1 MLSIY
6 KSVDGKLET
15 LNSIEKNSWINLI
28 KPTEYELQY
37 VMDALDVDEGF
48 IRAALDDEEAS
59 RAEYERDI
67 EQSLIV
73 IDVPIVINENNKILY
88 ETIPVGIVV
97 LLDNIITVC
106 LEESP
111 ILNDFIQGRVKQ
123 VMTNHKTRFV
133 FQILYRTAAKFLAY
147 LRHINRLSTAIER
160 ELHKSMKNKELIQ
173 LLELEK
179 SLVFFSTSLKSNQS
193 VMEKLSRG
201 RIVQLYEEDKEL
213 LEDVIIE
220 FDQAIEMSN
229 IYSNVLSG
237 MMDAFASIISNNLNI
252 VMKVLTA
259 ITILMAIPTMISGL
273 YGMNVTSLPVPDFR
287 FVSLMIVIITVG
299 IGYLLYKKNMFS

>member
-1 MLSIY
+1 M
-6 KSVDGKLET
+6 
-15 LNSIEKNSWINLI
+15 
-28 KPTEYELQY
+28 
-37 VMDALDVDEGF
+37 
-48 IRAALDDEEAS
+48 
-59 RAEYERDI
+59 
-67 EQSLIV
+67 
-73 IDVPIVINENNKILY
+73 
-88 ETIPVGIVV
+88 
-97 LLDNIITVC
+97 
-106 LEESP
+106 
-111 ILNDFIQGRVKQ
+111 
-123 VMTNHKTRFV
+123 
-133 FQILYRTAAKFLAY
+133 
-147 LRHINRLSTAIER
+147 
-160 ELHKSMKNKELIQ
+160 
-173 LLELEK
+173 
-179 SLVFFSTSLKSNQS
+179 VFFSTSLKSNQS